1 MAKTNWLRAGLLA
14 AAVTA
19 SLAACAP
26 MQGRETSGQYVDD
39 ATITTKVK
47 SGIAQDASFKTATQ
61 VHVETMQQVVQLSGF
76 VDNADQKAKAAQIAR
91 SVSGVK
97 DVKNDIVIR

>member
-1 MAKTNWLRAGLLA
+1 MAKTNWLHAGLLA

-26 MQGRETSGQYVDD
+26 MQGRETTGQYVDD

-47 SGIAQDASFKTATQ
+47 SAIAQDASFKTATQ
-61 VHVETMQQVVQLSGF
+61 VHVETMQQTVQLSGF
-76 VDNADQKAKAAQIAR
+76 VDNADQKAKAAQLAR
-91 SVSGVK
+91 GINGVR